1 MSDNDKKLNSEEIKE
16 DHVTEAEETVPVKEL
31 TFTEAAD
38 TISSSEP
45 IKIDEKAGDILSL
58 NELANET
65 QLSSLEGDADAT
77 EELADERL
85 KDPIFR
91 ELAEAKLPALPKE
104 NRARLQMQSPTK
116 LYFYWS
122 VQNNPFKTL
131 NKAFGGRIGSYTL
144 VAKLINRSKN
154 IEEVFPVDAQGNW
167 WFNVDADSS
176 YRSEIGFYAPNRP
189 YIRVMFSNSVHTPRK
204 NPSKRT
210 DYTPSFNVNAY
221 QFAEVLDVSGYQRD
235 AFEVAIAGDDLLA
248 AETATHETYSQIFG
262 KNAEKFAGNDGH
274 QLRLVLLALS
284 SGYSLE
290 DVRGEISASLYNA
303 LKVELEN
310 IKADSILA
318 ALKEN
323 FDVFADEILEEETI
337 GSAVFGA
344 SLVNF
349 PKTLK
354 KRSVPKTLL
363 PKLSKM
369 SNPESLSSFGL
380 K

>member
-1 MSDNDKKLNSEEIKE
+1 MNDKDNKLNDQETAE
-16 DHVTEAEETVPVKEL
+16 DKAGKAEETRAQKE
-31 TFTEAAD
+31 FSFSSNDAV
-38 TISSSEP
+38 ISSADLLR
-45 IKIDEKAGDILSL
+45 IDETEKDILSINIPAENDAVPAAVEKL
-58 NELANET
+58 AGNE
-65 QLSSLEGDADAT
+65 S
-77 EELADERL
+77 ELDERM
-85 KDPIFR
+85 KDPVFR
-91 ELAEAKLPALPKE
+91 ELAEAKLPSLPKE
-104 NRARLQMQSPTK
+104 NRARLQMQSPTR

-122 VQNNPFKTL
+122 VQNNPFQTL

-154 IEEVFPVDAQGNW
+154 TEDVFPVDADGNW
-167 WFNVDADSS
+167 WFNVDPDSN
-176 YRSEIGFYAPNRP
+176 YRAEIGFYAPNRP
-189 YIRVMFSNSVHTPRK
+189 YIRIMFSNAVHTPRK

-221 QFAEVLDVSGYQRD
+221 QFAEVLDVSGYRRD
-235 AFEVAIAGDDLLA
+235 AFEVAIAGDDVMA
-248 AETATHETYSQIFG
+248 AETATHQTYSQIFG
-262 KNAEKFAGNDGH
+262 EKAGKFTGNDGD

-290 DVRGEISASLYNA
+290 DIRGEISVSLFNA
-303 LKVELEN
+303 LSEELEN
-310 IKADSILA
+310 IKADRILA

-323 FDVFADEILEEETI
+323 FDVFADEIIEEEMI
-337 GSAVFGA
+337 GAAVFGA

-363 PKLSKM
+363 PKLSKL
-369 SNPESLSSFGL
+369 SNPEPLSSFGL